1 MKWSETYIPT
11 LREEPTEAE
20 IISHKLLVRA
30 GYIRKLAAGVY
41 NYLPLMQR
49 VLLKITRIVREEM
62 DRAGAQEIL
71 MPVLHPAELWLA
83 TKRWEILGKELMKM
97 KDRHLRDLVLG
108 GTHEEV
114 VTNLVRGELRSY
126 RQLPLN
132 LYQIQTKFRDE
143 IRPRFGLMR
152 SREFIMK
159 DAYTFDADENGL
171 KISYQKMVDAYFR
184 IFERCGL
191 ETKKVESDTGAMGGK
206 AAHEFMV
213 MVETDGG
220 ENVIFTCDNCDYAA
234 NIEKATS
241 IEPPGQEGEETRKP
255 IEKIATPDMKTVEEV
270 TGFLNVPARKLVKT
284 LLYKADG
291 EVVAALIRGD
301 RQINE
306 TKLKNSLKVIEL
318 EMADAVTVQRITEAQ
333 VGYAGPVGLKGVK
346 LIGDKEILNL
356 TNFVTGA
363 NEDGFHLANVNID
376 RDFKLDSVADIR
388 SAAPGELCPKC
399 EKSRLKTAQ
408 GIEVGNTFMLGTK
421 YSEALNATFVDE
433 HGQERFFI
441 MGSYGV
447 GITRT
452 AQAAVEKFHD
462 EAGIIWPVPI
472 APYLAEIVPVN
483 IQDEKQREAAL
494 EIYHKMQDK
503 NLEVL
508 LDDRNERAGVKF
520 NDADLIGIPLRIT
533 IGEKSLKE
541 GKIEIKARGSQATVS
556 LRKDE
561 VLEGFLK
568 ILSEIESTGK
578 ESTKT

>member
-20 IISHKLLVRA
+20 IISHKLLIRA

-83 TKRWEILGKELMKM
+83 TKRWETVGKELMKM

-114 VTNLVRGELRSY
+114 VTYLIRGELRSY

-171 KISYQKMVDAYFR
+171 KISYQKMVDAYFK

-191 ETKKVESDTGAMGGK
+191 ETKKVESDTGSMGGK

-213 MVETDGG
+213 IVDTDGG
-220 ENVIFTCDNCDYAA
+220 ENIIFTCDNCDYAA

-241 IEPPGQEGEETRKP
+241 IEPSERELKESEKP
-255 IEKIATPDMKTVEEV
+255 LQKVATPDMKTIEDV
-270 TGFLNVPARKLVKT
+270 TGFLNLPARKLVKT

-306 TKLKNSLKVIEL
+306 IKLKNNLQVMEL
-318 EMADAVTVQRITEAQ
+318 EMADQIIVQKVTGAQ

-363 NEDGFHLANVNID
+363 NEDGFHLTNVNTD

-388 SAAPGELCPKC
+388 SAAPGEICPKC
-399 EKSRLKTAQ
+399 EKGRLKTAQ

-421 YSEALNATFVDE
+421 YSQALNATFVDE
-433 HGQERFFI
+433 HGQEKFFI

-483 IQDEKQREAAL
+483 IQDEKQKEAAL
-494 EIYHKMQDK
+494 EVYHKMLDK

-520 NDADLIGIPLRIT
+520 NDADLIGIPLRII

-541 GKIEIKARGSQATVS
+541 GKVEVRIRGSKATVS

-568 ILSEIESTGK
+568 ILSEIKPAGK
-578 ESTKT
+578 ESLKT